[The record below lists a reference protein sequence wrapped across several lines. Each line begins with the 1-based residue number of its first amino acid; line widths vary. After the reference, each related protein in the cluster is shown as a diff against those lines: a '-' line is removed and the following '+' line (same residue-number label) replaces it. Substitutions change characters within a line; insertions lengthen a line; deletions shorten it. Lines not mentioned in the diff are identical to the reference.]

1 MSEKWG
7 EERGAQILLNS
18 YIYDYMLKNA
28 WSTAARAFMEV
39 AEVPLSSENRSG
51 NKEERIQLDMMDGL
65 RGNDKEGCLGGGDS
79 KGDNF
84 ALSSVKQEPA
94 HSGESETG
102 GAYSGLLQPAVIPVD
117 TPGGFLLE
125 WWTVFWD
132 IFNAKSGKGGS
143 DAATAYFAHAQK
155 MKHEQQRAIASMG
168 QPHIVMINPQSNST
182 TFNPAFMRTFD
193 IPNGMVNISGQ
204 SDTATQ
210 AVDTQII
217 GTIPLNEKTRQIL
230 MRQAMNNN
238 IRRFSPSAAQ
248 IQQLKNQQFLQNQ
261 QQSSTSQAQRNQ
273 RDLETDVNGQTQSSR
288 SPALSNQVLSPSK
301 RQKLSPDG
309 SYTSVQGTI
318 QARPQ
323 MIQNNLVAASTTLQT
338 QQAKQMLL
346 NSGINPVGLTQQQFT
361 AFQSQTPSI
370 QQRQLQEYTQGFA
383 NQQQRV
389 INIAK
394 GQVSNQCVPSSIIT
408 GDGNEI
414 GPNDFYG
421 NILSS
426 QQNCPTNPNNHVL
439 EDYQMQLMFLEQQN
453 KKRLM
458 MTHQDQER
466 LQSQDSSAFQILSPQ
481 GVRNALSPKNNHNDA
496 KRGISKVAHQ
506 NSPNS
511 PTDVSLSQQNNT
523 SRNTSPSVA
532 GYNGQIQSDTHS
544 QIMFFNQAKTMGDMQ
559 SDGMMIS
566 HNGHIIR
573 SQMTDQPIYTNNPQM
588 QIAMI
593 NGRPEHLINSRVVRT
608 NQPSAIWQQQQIMQH
623 LVNQNQN
630 RNIQMQNIN
639 HTQGHLNQH
648 SPQNQISQQSQQQS
662 QQSSQSH
669 QQQSQ
674 QQPQHPQQQQIQ
686 TSQNILQSTSANQ
699 TSQGHI
705 QSSPIVQNS
714 VSPTPQINKLNLI
727 REKKGKDA
735 RKSKKTL
742 SGAPVTPISESSSS
756 TPITSHNGG
765 NFLQTNSS
773 ASQENSLLQTPGSI
787 VPSSDQAQA
796 QADPPS
802 SSSFANIDNGDP
814 SSFLNDFNAGNDL
827 DLGIMNDFDFDSFLE
842 DIRRY

>member
-7 EERGAQILLNS
+7 EARGAQILLNS

-28 WSTAARAFMEV
+28 WSAAARAFMEV
-39 AEVPLSSENRSG
+39 AEVPLSGERHSG
-51 NKEERIQLDMMDGL
+51 TKEERIQLDTIDG
-65 RGNDKEGCLGGGDS
+65 LGGGDKDTCLGNSES
-79 KGDNF
+79 KGDAS
-84 ALSSVKQEPA
+84 ALSVLKQDPT
-94 HSGESETG
+94 HTTDSETG
-102 GAYSGLLQPAVIPVD
+102 GTYSGLLQPAVIPVD

-168 QPHIVMINPQSNST
+168 QPHIVMINPQTNSAA
-182 TFNPAFMRTFD
+182 FNPAFMRTFD
-193 IPNGMVNISGQ
+193 IPNGMVNVSTP
-204 SDTATQ
+204 SDTTTQ
-210 AVDTQII
+210 GMDTQII
-217 GTIPLNEKTRQIL
+217 GTIPLNEKTRQAL

-261 QQSSTSQAQRNQ
+261 QQSSASQIQRNQ
-273 RDLETDVNGQTQSSR
+273 RDLETDVNGQAQSSR

-309 SYTSVQGTI
+309 SYTPVQGTI
-318 QARPQ
+318 QTRPQ
-323 MIQNNLVAASTTLQT
+323 MIQNNLAAASTTLQT

-346 NSGINPVGLTQQQFT
+346 NSGISPVGLTQQQFT
-361 AFQSQTPSI
+361 AFQSQSPSM
-370 QQRQLQEYTQGFA
+370 QQRQLQEYTQNLA

-389 INIAK
+389 INITK
-394 GQVSNQCVPSSIIT
+394 GQVSNQGVPSIMAS
-408 GDGNEI
+408 DGNEI

-426 QQNCPTNPNNHVL
+426 QQNCATNANNHTL

-466 LQSQDSSAFQILSPQ
+466 LQSQDSSTFQILSPQ
-481 GVRNALSPKNNHNDA
+481 GVRNVLSPKNNHNDT
-496 KRGISKVAHQ
+496 KPGISKVTHQ
-506 NSPNS
+506 NGPNS
-511 PTDVSLSQQNNT
+511 PTDGPLTQQSNV
-523 SRNTSPSVA
+523 SRNTSPNVA
-532 GYNGQIQSDTHS
+532 TYNGQIQSDTHP
-544 QIMFFNQAKTMGDMQ
+544 QIMFFNQTKAIGDMQ
-559 SDGMMIS
+559 NDGMIINP
-566 HNGHIIR
+566 NGHIIR
-573 SQMTDQPIYTNNPQM
+573 SQIADQAIYTNNPQL

-593 NGRPEHLINSRVVRT
+593 NGRPEHLINPRIVRT
-608 NQPSAIWQQQQIMQH
+608 NQPNAIWQQQQIMQH

-630 RNIQMQNIN
+630 RNVQIQNMN
-639 HTQGHLNQH
+639 HSQGHLNQH
-648 SPQNQISQQSQQQS
+648 SSQNQISQQPQQQS
-662 QQSSQSH
+662 QAQLQQLQQSQSSQL
-669 QQQSQ
+669 
-674 QQPQHPQQQQIQ
+674 QQQQIQ

-705 QSSPIVQNS
+705 QSSSPIVQNN
-714 VSPTPQINKLNLI
+714 VSPTPSQINKSNLV
-727 REKKGKDA
+727 REKKGKDT

-742 SGAPVTPISESSSS
+742 SGAPVTPISESSSPG
-756 TPITSHNGG
+756 TPITSHNTG
-765 NFLQTNSS
+765 NFTHANST
-773 ASQENSLLQTPGSI
+773 SQGNSLLQAPTSI
-787 VPSSDQAQA
+787 APASESMQTQI
-796 QADPPS
+796 DPPS

-814 SSFLNDFNAGNDL
+814 SSFLNDFSAGNDL
-827 DLGIMNDFDFDSFLE
+827 DLGMMNDFDFDSFLE
-842 DIRRY
+842 DIRRC

>member
-39 AEVPLSSENRSG
+39 AEVPLSGENRAG
-51 NKEERIQLDMMDGL
+51 NKEERIQLDMMEGV
-65 RGNDKEGCLGGGDS
+65 RENNKEGSLGGNGGGEC
-79 KGDNF
+79 KGENSGHP
-84 ALSSVKQEPA
+84 LVKQETT

-102 GAYSGLLQPAVIPVD
+102 GGYSGLLQPAVIPVD

-143 DAATAYFAHAQK
+143 EAATAYFAHAQK

-168 QPHIVMINPQSNST
+168 QPHIVMINPQSNFT

-193 IPNGMVNISGQ
+193 IPNGMVNISGP
-204 SDTATQ
+204 SDTGTQ
-210 AVDTQII
+210 GVDTQII

-238 IRRFSPSAAQ
+238 IRRFSPTAAQ

-261 QQSSTSQAQRNQ
+261 QQSSTSHAQRNQ
-273 RDLETDVNGQTQSSR
+273 RDLETDVNGQPQSSR
-288 SPALSNQVLSPSK
+288 SPALSNQVHSPLK

-309 SYTSVQGTI
+309 SYTPVQGTM

-323 MIQNNLVAASTTLQT
+323 MMQNNLVGASTTLQT

-361 AFQSQTPSI
+361 AFQSQTPSM
-370 QQRQLQEYTQGFA
+370 QQRQLQKYTQGFS

-389 INIAK
+389 LNIPK
-394 GQVSNQCVPSSIIT
+394 GQISNQCLPSSIMT
-408 GDGNEI
+408 GDGNEM

-421 NILSS
+421 NILPS
-426 QQNCPTNPNNHVL
+426 QQNCPTNPNNHTL

-466 LQSQDSSAFQILSPQ
+466 LQSQDSSTFQILSPQ
-481 GVRNALSPKNNHNDA
+481 GVRNALSPKNNHNDT

-511 PTDVSLSQQNNT
+511 PTDGPLSQQNNT
-523 SRNTSPSVA
+523 SRNTSPSIA
-532 GYNGQIQSDTHS
+532 GYNGQIQSDTHP

-559 SDGMMIS
+559 NDGIMMG
-566 HNGHIIR
+566 HNGHIMR
-573 SQMTDQPIYTNNPQM
+573 SQMTDQSIYVNNPQM
-588 QIAMI
+588 QMAMI
-593 NGRPEHLINSRVVRT
+593 NGRPEHLINPRVVRT
-608 NQPSAIWQQQQIMQH
+608 NQPSTIWQQQQIMQH

-648 SPQNQISQQSQQQS
+648 SPQNQIPQSQQQS
-662 QQSSQSH
+662 QQSSQPH

-674 QQPQHPQQQQIQ
+674 QQSQQQQIQ
-686 TSQNILQSTSANQ
+686 TSQNILQSSSANQ

-727 REKKGKDA
+727 REKKGKDV

-742 SGAPVTPISESSSS
+742 SGAPITPISESSS

-773 ASQENSLLQTPGSI
+773 TSQGNSLLQTPGS
-787 VPSSDQAQA
+787 VAPTSDQIQT
-796 QADPPS
+796 QVDPPS
-802 SSSFANIDNGDP
+802 SSSFVNIDNGDP
-814 SSFLNDFNAGNDL
+814 SSFLNDFSAGNDL
-827 DLGIMNDFDFDSFLE
+827 DLGMMNDFDFDSFLE
-842 DIRRY
+842 DIRRC

>member
-1 MSEKWG
+1 MSEKWR

-39 AEVPLSSENRSG
+39 AEVPLSGENRPG
-51 NKEERIQLDMMDGL
+51 NKEERIQLDMDGL
-65 RGNDKEGCLGGGDS
+65 RGNDKEGSLGAEDS
-79 KGDNF
+79 KAENST
-84 ALSSVKQEPA
+84 LPPVKQESA
-94 HSGESETG
+94 HSSESEA
-102 GAYSGLLQPAVIPVD
+102 GASYSGLLQPAVIPVD

-182 TFNPAFMRTFD
+182 NFNPALMRTFD
-193 IPNGMVNISGQ
+193 MPNGVANISGP
-204 SDTATQ
+204 SDAAAQ
-210 AVDTQII
+210 GADAQIL
-217 GTIPLNEKTRQIL
+217 GRIPLNEKTRQIL
-230 MRQAMNNN
+230 MRQAVNNN
-238 IRRFSPSAAQ
+238 IRRFSPNATQ
-248 IQQLKNQQFLQNQ
+248 IQQLKNPQFLQNQ
-261 QQSSTSQAQRNQ
+261 QQSSTSQGQRNQ
-273 RDLETDVNGQTQSSR
+273 RDLETDVNGQAQSSR

-309 SYTSVQGTI
+309 SYTPIQGTI

-323 MIQNNLVAASTTLQT
+323 MMQNNLIAAPATLQN

-361 AFQSQTPSI
+361 TFQSPTPSI
-370 QQRQLQEYTQGFA
+370 QQRQLQEYTQGFP

-394 GQVSNQCVPSSIIT
+394 GQVSNQCVPSSIISA
-408 GDGNEI
+408 DGNEI

-426 QQNCPTNPNNHVL
+426 QQNCPPNPNNHTL

-511 PTDVSLSQQNNT
+511 PTDGPLSQQNNT
-523 SRNTSPSVA
+523 SRNTSPGVA
-532 GYNGQIQSDTHS
+532 GYNGQIQSDTHP

-559 SDGMMIS
+559 NDGMMIG
-566 HNGHIIR
+566 HNEHIIR
-573 SQMTDQPIYTNNPQM
+573 PQMADQSIYTNNPQM
-588 QIAMI
+588 QMAMM
-593 NGRPEHLINSRVVRT
+593 NGRPEHLINPRVVRT
-608 NQPSAIWQQQQIMQH
+608 NQPSAIWQQQQIMHH

-648 SPQNQISQQSQQQS
+648 SSQNQISQQSQQQS
-662 QQSSQSH
+662 PPH
-669 QQQSQ
+669 QQQLQ
-674 QQPQHPQQQQIQ
+674 QQQQQIQ

-699 TSQGHI
+699 SSQGHI

-714 VSPTPQINKLNLI
+714 LSPATQINKLNLM
-727 REKKGKDA
+727 REKKGKDV

-742 SGAPVTPISESSSS
+742 SGTAITPISESSSTS
-756 TPITSHNGG
+756 FASHNGG
-765 NFLQTNSS
+765 SFLQTNSS
-773 ASQENSLLQTPGSI
+773 TSQGNSLLQTPGS
-787 VPSSDQAQA
+787 VAPASDQVQA
-796 QADPPS
+796 QTDPPS

-814 SSFLNDFNAGNDL
+814 SSFLTDFSTGNDL
-827 DLGIMNDFDFDSFLE
+827 DLGMMNDFDFDSFLE
-842 DIRRY
+842 DIRKY